1 MFSSILSSR
10 CSNSGWS
17 DETSTPARCVP
28 SCISSRGPRLSMRNT
43 CWRIPP
49 SNACRWARAFRLKS
63 KPERRGIDAKQGRA
77 RSEHQGG
84 AGLQSRAAGERHR
97 TDVEVQLVD
106 RRIFENAPRAGHLA
120 QGVVRI
126 AVEKEGPGDCR
137 CCLGRADHRGCL
149 APFGAADEQIV
160 GLKAALRDLPG
171 AVLGMV
177 FER

>member
-1 MFSSILSSR
+1 MARLVQHVFAAGVDGRLFL
-10 CSNSGWS
+10 
-17 DETSTPARCVP
+17 DEGDEEAGVEA
-28 SCISSRGPRLSMRNT
+28 IEE
-43 CWRIPP
+43 
-49 SNACRWARAFRLKS
+49 F
-63 KPERRGIDAKQGRA
+63 EQRRGIDAKQGRA

-137 CCLGRADHRGCL
+137 CCLRRADHRGCL

-177 FER
+177 FE